1 MESGLQMLK
10 HSIIITVL
18 VYLALVHIAKQQRGI
33 AGNRALLIG
42 ATTLVYMILFG
53 HRLPTGMPKF

>member
-10 HSIIITVL
+10 HSIIIAVL

-42 ATTLVYMILFG
+42 ATIFVIF
-53 HRLPTGMPKF
+53 